1 MYKQTQ
7 DAGNAFNKLYYK
19 TRVKTLIKLRAQQ
32 EKQNVEA
39 VTSFYRQAYSRYLH
53 FCSYTVFFL

>member
-7 DAGNAFNKLYYK
+7 DAGNTFIKLYYK
-19 TRVKTLIKLRAQQ
+19 TRVKTLNKLRAQQ

-39 VTSFYRQAYSRYLH
+39 VTSYTGRLTASAF
-53 FCSYTVFFL
+53 FYTVFLLW